1 MSKITSRIRR
11 TPIFRRLKGIY
22 VPHMRLAKP
31 SSAPIVMLLILAS
44 IFVLSGGIY
53 DIMEK
58 PPAVIPG
65 PGQQWTFYVPYDI
78 SRQTLNESL
87 IAICLYAAGISGFFL
102 AYWSTRYV
110 YRPRQASILLLIGT
124 VMIVLAFF
132 GGLYVLDQKITGGS
146 GFSAT

>member
-1 MSKITSRIRR
+1 LSKITSRIRR
-11 TPIFRRLKGIY
+11 APIFRRLKGIY
-22 VPHMRLAKP
+22 VPHLRLAKP
-31 SSAPIVMLLILAS
+31 SSAPIVVLLIFAS
-44 IFVLSGGIY
+44 IFILSGGIY

-58 PPAVIPG
+58 PLAVIPG
-65 PGQQWTFYVPYDI
+65 SEQYWTFYVPNDI

-87 IAICLYAAGISGFFL
+87 IALFLYAAGISGFFL

-132 GGLYVLDQKITGGS
+132 GGLYVLGQKLTAG
-146 GFSAT
+146 